1 MKRRQF
7 IKNTAGA
14 GIMAFSAPMWVQGSS
29 KVAPTAITKGPNPHW
44 FGYYDKHQV
53 DPSGRYALGCQ
64 LSFEGRTPTPDDSL
78 TIGLIDLKDG
88 FIWKALG
95 KSHAWGWQQSCMLQW
110 IPGSTEEV
118 IWNDRE
124 GETHIS
130 RVYNIRT
137 GAQRTLPNPIYALA
151 PNGKYAIGTAF
162 NRIQTLRPG
171 YGYVGIPDPYQ
182 AVKSPE
188 QLGIYK
194 MDLQSGKTDMLL
206 TINELAHIPH
216 LGEDVSDNWHWFNH
230 LLVSPDSERILFLHR
245 WRPEILET
253 QVMARTGFVTRM
265 ITADKDGGNLYVAD
279 PSGFS
284 SHFVWRDPNHI
295 FVWTKP
301 IGKRAGFWL
310 LEDQTEIMTLLGE
323 EAMTANGHNT
333 YVPNTNNTWVLN
345 DTYPNKDREITLYLY
360 HIPSKRQV
368 VLGKFYSP
376 EGYYGEWRCD
386 LHPRC
391 DQQGRRV
398 FFDSTHEGMRQIY
411 FIDIRAIVGT

>member
-1 MKRRQF
+1 MKQLILLFGFLLFYQGLQAQSQQGQYIRIMVSPSKPDMVYSTKEEITFDIAIYKFGQLIPNAAISYSYGPEMMKPVKVDSVTLVKGSTTLKVGEMDKPGFFRCHVTYTENGITYQNSGTAGVSPEQ
-7 IKNTAGA
+7 IKPTAELPDDFLEFWNKNLEDASRVPLEPVLTHMPEKSTYHSDVFHVSFRNITGHVYGILTKPKKAGKYPAILVVPGA
-14 GIMAFSAPMWVQGSS
+14 GIRSYSERNTNLDV
-29 KVAPTAITKGPNPHW
+29 ITL
-44 FGYYDKHQV
+44 Q
-53 DPSGRYALGCQ
+53 
-64 LSFEGRTPTPDDSL
+64 
-78 TIGLIDLKDG
+78 IGI
-88 FIWKALG
+88 
-95 KSHAWGWQQSCMLQW
+95 H
-110 IPGSTEEV
+110 
-118 IWNDRE
+118 
-124 GETHIS
+124 
-130 RVYNIRT
+130 
-137 GAQRTLPNPIYALA
+137 
-151 PNGKYAIGTAF
+151 
-162 NRIQTLRPG
+162 
-171 YGYVGIPDPYQ
+171 GIPVNLYD
-182 AVKSPE
+182 SP
-188 QLGIYK
+188 
-194 MDLQSGKTDMLL
+194 
-206 TINELAHIPH
+206 
-216 LGEDVSDNWHWFNH
+216 
-230 LLVSPDSERILFLHR
+230 
-245 WRPEILET
+245 ILET